1 MAWLVG
7 RWRLFVYRFLSL
19 FLPSLFGFNDSG
31 KPRRM
36 QSARCVHL
44 CKLINVVQHFKAHFN
59 HNQYD
64 DHPLQPYVMV
74 VVQVGAYQVS
84 QLDAVIQLLVHHPC
98 PSADAEVCARLVV
111 QRLQLLPVPIEIGRV
126 Q

>member
-1 MAWLVG
+1 MALLSAAFIYLSFSAHFLAP
-7 RWRLFVYRFLSL
+7 LFVLDL
-19 FLPSLFGFNDSG
+19 TE
-31 KPRRM
+31 
-36 QSARCVHL
+36 RCVRL

-64 DHPLQPYVMV
+64 DHPFQPYVMV

-84 QLDAVIQLLVHHPC
+84 QLDTVVQLLVHHPC
-98 PSADAEVCARLVV
+98 PPADAEVRARLIVE
-111 QRLQLLPVPIEIGRV
+111 RLQLLPVPIEIGRV